1 LFQAV
6 HLKPDDSDSDQL
18 PNMLK
23 EKLGIDNM
31 DISSSSVGSKHEQ
44 FDGGLKMDDQDNDDS
59 NIAAGPAGLRNLSND
74 STAVPR
80 IKILKVVPTENVNQD
95 YIINIFD
102 QISEE
107 DNDNDDPEV
116 EIESSQD
123 IGDEDNNEGAE
134 AVSIEENGDEGDIE
148 ALISIDFVS
157 ENGNDFDSHASAA
170 TFERVPARL
179 EKRDRFS
186 FSFYTEQYSKKK
198 DVEKGQQTSKKAVGL
213 GTSKQD
219 DDGFVQLDRV
229 KLGGG
234 NKKLSVTKL
243 SLQCFALT
251 FDATALDCF

>member
-1 LFQAV
+1 V
-6 HLKPDDSDSDQL
+6 YLKPDDSDSDQL
-18 PNMLK
+18 PNMLR
-23 EKLGIDNM
+23 EKLGIDSM

-44 FDGGLKMDDQDNDDS
+44 FDGGLKMDDQDNNDS
-59 NIAAGPAGLRNLSND
+59 NIAAGPAGLRNLSSD

-80 IKILKVVPTENVNQD
+80 IKILKVVPTENVND

-157 ENGNDFDSHASAA
+157 ENGNGFDSHASAA

-219 DDGFVQLDRV
+219 GDGFVQLDRV